1 MLKPFRLPQSTTPG
15 KRSTRDRKERGRW
28 KFTFCWVL
36 FPPLLN
42 LFFYTFSL
50 LIRAPSNIFPLWH
63 LQTYLAFVD
72 PLLSFPA
79 SLPSTQLVPLH
90 FSPFSCHRTFQA
102 FGHSLLPFL
111 IPSLG
116 VSFLVSGPITHIPIH
131 ITIHEWQWG
140 TGIHMWERIC
150 KTFFSLGWNVFSHS
164 YITLVTR
171 VNVEM
176 TKHHLPLQTLWQ
188 LAKTQVDASKTMCWG
203 GFLFRFPS
211 PSCLCSCLLKVPS
224 SLFRQLQPV
233 SSNLHPHQRK
243 LPGSLVIYWT

>member
-1 MLKPFRLPQSTTPG
+1 MEIYFLLGS
-15 KRSTRDRKERGRW
+15 S
-28 KFTFCWVL
+28 
-36 FPPLLN
+36 PPPLN

-90 FSPFSCHRTFQA
+90 FSSFSCHRTFQA
-102 FGHSLLPFL
+102 FEHSLLPFL

-140 TGIHMWERIC
+140 TGIHMWERIR
-150 KTFFSLGWNVFSHS
+150 KTFFQPGLKCFLSFLYYFS
-164 YITLVTR
+164 Y
-171 VNVEM
+171 
-176 TKHHLPLQTLWQ
+176 K
-188 LAKTQVDASKTMCWG
+188 SKRG
-203 GFLFRFPS
+203 DDQAPFAP
-211 PSCLCSCLLKVPS
+211 PNAVAA
-224 SLFRQLQPV
+224 
-233 SSNLHPHQRK
+233 RK
-243 LPGSLVIYWT
+243 DTG